1 MTANLQLIQDGISNN
16 IVDNQKLIN
25 EYNDQLTKGTSIKNT
40 DVSLVESLFNENY
53 LKADATT
60 NITNKTDIYLDKDA
74 QKNTVN
80 LVTHEDAH
88 QAGFGEKSAN
98 ALGWMGEAAFNV
110 NSWVN
115 SSNIDIAKTQIQNIP
130 KVEVKGVNDAQAQL
144 DLLKANTEKYESQIA
159 NNDEFDEHL
168 TNKRFADL
176 QKYLEICKSSPN
188 ANGCS
193 QVDKNKLVA
202 KIKQIS
208 ADNLS
213 VYKSCKA
220 SGESACMEKN
230 VQQIWAAEQFDD
242 NKLKQLLGST
252 NVGLASN
259 YDVKAA
265 DPQLFKQLEFLQ
277 YAQKNCQGMSYG
289 DCGTKYTVSHRSAAE
304 NILIPAKSK
313 VLDYI
318 VGEKPKSG
326 ASYYLAGIGY
336 VATEIL
342 FPESGTDVALM
353 AIGGAAGKGGKL
365 AGTEL
370 KAESGLA
377 NAVEG
382 SYVKLTNQAPEGLA
396 ICLNG
401 VCFTAGTLIE
411 TDQGF
416 KAVENFVGGE
426 RVWSRNDRTLEY
438 GYRPVIA
445 TKETTDQVIFEV
457 VIQNQ
462 QGQQEK
468 LETTAEHPFWV
479 KNFGWLK
486 SSLLQSGMTLLD
498 RNNEELT
505 VVNQVLIPNKVETV
519 YNIEVDGFHTYHV
532 GELGTWVHNAN
543 CCDIKSTN
551 AFVPVKP
558 KLNYAVDIENKGHGL
573 QNIDISTKQRFDEKG
588 IPADTR
594 TTKSFLYSS
603 FDSKSGEFYIQ
614 KMEAYQKGNNTGKE
628 MLSQAIEKIGYSK
641 INSAKAE
648 LADTNKLAFEN
659 AYTKSGNTIE
669 AVNNTPLGKA
679 MNDLGFKVDS
689 IDRNLGGMPK
699 VKFIRK

>member
-1 MTANLQLIQDGISNN
+1 M
-16 IVDNQKLIN
+16 DNQKLIN

-40 DVSLVESLFNENY
+40 DVSLVEGLFNENY

-88 QAGFGEKSAN
+88 QVGFGEKSSE

-115 SSNIDIAKTQIQNIP
+115 SSNIDTAKTQIQNIP

-176 QKYLEICKSSPN
+176 QKYLEFCKSSPN

>member
-1 MTANLQLIQDGISNN
+1 M
-16 IVDNQKLIN
+16 DNQKLIN

-40 DVSLVESLFNENY
+40 DVSLVEGLFNENY

-88 QAGFGEKSAN
+88 QVGFGEKSSE

-115 SSNIDIAKTQIQNIP
+115 SSNIDTAKTQIQNIP
-130 KVEVKGVNDAQAQL
+130 KVEVAGINDAQTQL
-144 DLLKANTEKYESQIA
+144 NLLKANTEKYESQIA

-168 TNKRFADL
+168 TNKRFVDL

-193 QVDKNKLVA
+193 QADKNKLVA

-220 SGESACMEKN
+220 SGQSACMEKN

-265 DPQLFKQLEFLQ
+265 DPQLFKKLEFLQ

-318 VGEKPKSG
+318 VGEKPRSG

-342 FPESGTDVALM
+342 FPESGTDVALI
-353 AIGGAAGKGGKL
+353 AIGGAASRGASLVNKESKVAEDLVKQQKL
-365 AGTEL
+365 ENNANVDNDIWSYQYAG
-370 KAESGLA
+370 KAEYPS
-377 NAVEG
+377 
-382 SYVKLTNQAPEGLA
+382 P
-396 ICLNG
+396 LNG
-401 VCFTAGTLIE
+401 KSLEEIAKLENIKAPNPRHNGATVSPKSIVKENNTVVTSSVNMKQDTQLIKNGEATNLGKDTKTGDTLHSLPNGRVYAEKGKTGQLYPYSGPGIYQLDRGAYGALGVYNKFGKTEKAE
-411 TDQGF
+411 TIL
-416 KAVENFVGGE
+416 KNMNITPEARSLALKV
-426 RVWSRNDRTLEY
+426 
-438 GYRPVIA
+438 
-445 TKETTDQVIFEV
+445 FEV
-457 VIQNQ
+457 N
-462 QGQQEK
+462 
-468 LETTAEHPFWV
+468 V
-479 KNFGWLK
+479 K
-486 SSLLQSGMTLLD
+486 
-498 RNNEELT
+498 
-505 VVNQVLIPNKVETV
+505 
-519 YNIEVDGFHTYHV
+519 
-532 GELGTWVHNAN
+532 
-543 CCDIKSTN
+543 
-551 AFVPVKP
+551 
-558 KLNYAVDIENKGHGL
+558 
-573 QNIDISTKQRFDEKG
+573 
-588 IPADTR
+588 
-594 TTKSFLYSS
+594 
-603 FDSKSGEFYIQ
+603 
-614 KMEAYQKGNNTGKE
+614 
-628 MLSQAIEKIGYSK
+628 
-641 INSAKAE
+641 
-648 LADTNKLAFEN
+648 
-659 AYTKSGNTIE
+659 
-669 AVNNTPLGKA
+669 
-679 MNDLGFKVDS
+679 
-689 IDRNLGGMPK
+689 
-699 VKFIRK
+699 

>member
-1 MTANLQLIQDGISNN
+1 MKKKPLIKKKDLIVALAGCAKNFSLDCASSKYTDYKTLDGIQSLAYQRGYDKA
-16 IVDNQKLIN
+16 VDQMITDAKNLPKNVREVLILIKDDPKAFGAAMLQALKEMPA
-25 EYNDQLTKGTSIKNT
+25 EYQD
-40 DVSLVESLFNENY
+40 
-53 LKADATT
+53 KA
-60 NITNKTDIYLDKDA
+60 KKVL
-74 QKNTVN
+74 
-80 LVTHEDAH
+80 
-88 QAGFGEKSAN
+88 
-98 ALGWMGEAAFNV
+98 AAKY
-110 NSWVN
+110 
-115 SSNIDIAKTQIQNIP
+115 IAKTPAEFEAASKAELELKVEIGSFMLGGVGAVKTGAKVGAEIAEKISAKAAEKAP
-130 KVEVKGVNDAQAQL
+130 KV
-144 DLLKANTEKYESQIA
+144 
-159 NNDEFDEHL
+159 L
-168 TNKRFADL
+168 TV
-176 QKYLEICKSSPN
+176 
-188 ANGCS
+188 CS
-193 QVDKNKLVA
+193 
-202 KIKQIS
+202 
-208 ADNLS
+208 
-213 VYKSCKA
+213 
-220 SGESACMEKN
+220 
-230 VQQIWAAEQFDD
+230 
-242 NKLKQLLGST
+242 
-252 NVGLASN
+252 
-259 YDVKAA
+259 
-265 DPQLFKQLEFLQ
+265 
-277 YAQKNCQGMSYG
+277 
-289 DCGTKYTVSHRSAAE
+289 
-304 NILIPAKSK
+304 
-313 VLDYI
+313 
-318 VGEKPKSG
+318 
-326 ASYYLAGIGY
+326 
-336 VATEIL
+336 
-342 FPESGTDVALM
+342 
-353 AIGGAAGKGGKL
+353 
-365 AGTEL
+365 
-370 KAESGLA
+370 
-377 NAVEG
+377 
-382 SYVKLTNQAPEGLA
+382 
-396 ICLNG
+396 NG
-401 VCFTAGTLIE
+401 VCFVSGTLIE

-445 TKETTDQVIFEV
+445 TKETADQTIFEI

-486 SSLLQSGMTLLD
+486 SSLLQSGMILLD

-551 AFVPVKP
+551 VFVPVKP

-659 AYTKSGNTIE
+659 AYTKSGNAIE

-689 IDRNLGGMPK
+689 IDRNLGSMPK